1 MTIDIRRAA
10 TRFHTDLGWLDSHHS
25 FSFGAHHDP
34 ANVNHGLLIVSND
47 DVVAPGRGF
56 GAHSHRDMEIVSWVL
71 DGVLLHE
78 DSTGNRGTIVPGLVQ
93 RMSAGSGITHS
104 EMNGSATEPVHFLQM
119 WVVPDRTGIQPGYEE
134 RDVSAALADGD
145 LVPVASGI
153 GHEGAV
159 TVHQRGAVMSVA
171 RVGLD
176 QSVTVPA
183 APFVHVFVARGAVG
197 MGDVV
202 LHAGDAVRLAD
213 ADPLTLVG
221 IDAAELVVWETQAPP
236 L

>member
-1 MTIDIRRAA
+1 MTTDIRRAGS
-10 TRFHTDLGWLDSHHS
+10 RFHTDLGWLDSHHS

-34 ANVNHGLLIVSND
+34 TNVNHGLLLVAND

-78 DSTGNRGTIVPGLVQ
+78 DSAGNRGTIGPGLVQ

-119 WVVPDRTGIQPGYEE
+119 WVLPDRAGIEPGYEE
-134 RDVSAALADGD
+134 RDVSAALAGGD
-145 LVPVASGI
+145 LVPVASGA

-159 TVHQRGAVMSVA
+159 TLHQEGAVMSVA
-171 RVGLD
+171 RLD
-176 QSVTVPA
+176 PERSVVVPA
-183 APFVHVFVARGAVG
+183 APYVHVFVARGTVG
-197 MGDVV
+197 MGDDV
-202 LHAGDAVRLAD
+202 LHAGDAVRLTD
-213 ADPLTLVG
+213 ADSLTLLG
-221 IDAAELVVWETQAPP
+221 IEGAEVVVWEMHASAS
-236 L
+236 